1 MAHFRVV
8 RFIATL
14 LAALA
19 IHAQSRKVE
28 LPPLAATG
36 VVMLYSQGTL
46 MLVLDREGPEH
57 QPPGTTLTFIVDN
70 TTRIQN
76 RDQLAN
82 AAAIQPEMQALVSY
96 ADTRRG
102 LLAREVR
109 LMGKIQAP
117 PEETVPKRVPSATK
131 GSERAASNNGSSSS
145 RGPSGKRGPS
155 DERVYDLPVRALLNE
170 VRLQTTNRPGAPAI
184 GQVHSGVPFYIAFYS
199 QVDASAGPVTLT
211 YQCWKPD
218 FTTGG
223 LKRMPECDAEET
235 VPAGSRVAKF
245 RAFPATYRLEKG
257 VNKDQS
263 VIAAEMAPVI
273 YISKDNE
280 LRKFQ
285 RKLVDLTIL
294 P

>member
-1 MAHFRVV
+1 MPHSLASRFSVV
-8 RFIATL
+8 L

-19 IHAQSRKVE
+19 IHAQPRKAE
-28 LPPLAATG
+28 LPPLTATG
-36 VVMLYSQGTL
+36 VVMLYAQGRL
-46 MLVLDREGPEH
+46 MLVLDRYGPEH
-57 QPPGTTLTFIVDN
+57 QPPGTTLTFVVDN
-70 TTRIQN
+70 NTRIQN
-76 RDQLAN
+76 QDRPAN
-82 AAAIQPEMQALVSY
+82 AAAIQPELQALVSY
-96 ADTRRG
+96 SDTRGG
-102 LLAREVR
+102 LLASEVR
-109 LMGKIQAP
+109 LMGKVPTP
-117 PEETVPKRVPSATK
+117 PEETVPKRAPS
-131 GSERAASNNGSSSS
+131 GGERSN
-145 RGPSGKRGPS
+145 RDPSGKRAPS
-155 DERVYDLPVRALLNE
+155 GGKSSPSNDRAVSNLPAKAVLTE
-170 VRLQTTNRPGAPAI
+170 VRLQSTNRPGAPAI
-184 GQVHSGVPFYIAFYS
+184 GQVRSGVPFYIAFYS

-235 VPAGSRVAKF
+235 IPAGSRVAKF
-245 RAFPATYRLEKG
+245 WAFPATYRLDKG
-257 VNKDQS
+257 FNKDQS